1 MAKLIAITRDVSPS
15 FVDCQLTHLTR
26 EPIDVERA
34 RAQHGEY
41 ERALERLGCTVT
53 RIPAGADMP
62 DSVFIEDIAIVFDE
76 LAVVTRPGAVTRRSE
91 VPDVVTAL
99 SPHRPVIHI
108 AAPGTIDGG
117 DVLTVGHSVF
127 VGQTSRTNDAGLDQL
142 RTALAPY
149 GYRVRPA
156 TVRGCLH
163 LKSAIT
169 ALDDR
174 TLLANRRW
182 MAEQEFADFDLVD
195 IDPAE
200 PMGANI
206 VRVGPNLLYAAAFPR
221 TLDLL
226 QRRGYAA
233 EAIDVSEIAK
243 AEGAVTCC
251 SLIFTDR
258 TARTVTPVERTPAEL
273 S

>member
-1 MAKLIAITRDVSPS
+1 M
-15 FVDCQLTHLTR
+15 
-26 EPIDVERA
+26 
-34 RAQHGEY
+34 
-41 ERALERLGCTVT
+41 
-53 RIPAGADMP
+53 
-62 DSVFIEDIAIVFDE
+62 
-76 LAVVTRPGAVTRRSE
+76 
-91 VPDVVTAL
+91 
-99 SPHRPVIHI
+99 
-108 AAPGTIDGG
+108 
-117 DVLTVGHSVF
+117 
-127 VGQTSRTNDAGLDQL
+127 
-142 RTALAPY
+142 LAPY

-182 MAEQEFADFDLVD
+182 ILEEEFADFDFVD
-195 IDPAE
+195 VDSVE

-226 QRRGYAA
+226 QGRGYVAVT
-233 EAIDVSEIAK
+233 IDVSEIAK

-251 SLIFTDR
+251 SLIFQSSSYVASGFSR
-258 TARTVTPVERTPAEL
+258 TITG
-273 S
+273 

>member
-1 MAKLIAITRDVSPS
+1 
-15 FVDCQLTHLTR
+15 LTHLPR
-26 EPIDVERA
+26 EPIDVELA
-34 RAQHGEY
+34 RAQHSEY

-53 RIPAGADMP
+53 RLSAGADLP
-62 DSVFIEDIAIVFDE
+62 DSVFVEDIAIVFDE
-76 LAVVTRPGAVTRRSE
+76 LAVVTRPGAVSRRAEIPE
-91 VPDVVTAL
+91 VAATV
-99 SPHRPVIHI
+99 SRHRPVVHI

-117 DVLTVGHSVF
+117 DVLAVGHSVF
-127 VGQTSRTNDAGLDQL
+127 VGRTSRTNDVGIDQL
-142 RTALAPY
+142 RAVLAPY

-169 ALDDR
+169 ALDDG

-182 MAEQEFADFDLVD
+182 ILEEEFADFELVNVD
-195 IDPAE
+195 SAE

-206 VRVGPNLLYAAAFPR
+206 VRVGPDLLYAAAFPR

-226 QRRGYAA
+226 QGRGYVAVTV
-233 EAIDVSEIAK
+233 DVREIAK

-251 SLIFTDR
+251 SLIFKSSST
-258 TARTVTPVERTPAEL
+258 
-273 S
+273 

>member
-1 MAKLIAITRDVSPS
+1 MARLFAITRDVSPS
-15 FVDCQLTHLTR
+15 IVDCELTHLAR

-34 RAQHGEY
+34 RLQHKEY
-41 ERALERLGCTVT
+41 ERALERLGCTVM
-53 RIPAGADMP
+53 RLPAGSDMP

-76 LAVVTRPGAVTRRSE
+76 VAVVTRPGAVSRRSE
-91 VPDVVTAL
+91 IADVAVAV
-99 SPHRPVIHI
+99 SRHRPVFHI

-117 DVLTVGHSVF
+117 DVLAVGRSVF
-127 VGQTSRTNDAGLDQL
+127 VGRTSRTNDNGIDQL

-169 ALDDR
+169 AIDDR
-174 TLLANRRW
+174 ALLANRRW
-182 MAEQEFADFDLVD
+182 ILEEEFADFDLVD
-195 IDPAE
+195 VDTAE

-226 QRRGYAA
+226 QGRGYAA
-233 EAIDVSEIAK
+233 VTIDVSEIAK

-251 SLIFTDR
+251 SLIFQPGR
-258 TARTVTPVERTPAEL
+258 T
-273 S
+273 

>member
-1 MAKLIAITRDVSPS
+1 VSPAI
-15 FVDCQLTHLTR
+15 VNCQLTHLAR
-26 EPIDVERA
+26 APIDVQRA
-34 RAQHGEY
+34 RVQHSDY
-41 ERALERLGCTVT
+41 EQALERLGCTVT
-53 RIPAGADMP
+53 RLPGGADLP

-76 LAVVTRPGAVTRRSE
+76 VAIITRPGAVSRRAEIAE
-91 VPDVVTAL
+91 VAAAV
-99 SPHRPVIHI
+99 SRHRPVVHVV
-108 AAPGTIDGG
+108 APGTIDGG
-117 DVLTVGHSVF
+117 DVLAVGRSVF
-127 VGQTSRTNDAGLDQL
+127 VGRTSRTNDAGIEQL

-149 GYRVRPA
+149 AYRVRPA

-182 MAEQEFADFDLVD
+182 ILEEEFADFDLVD
-195 IDPAE
+195 VDTAE

-226 QRRGYAA
+226 QGRGYAA
-233 EAIDVSEIAK
+233 VTIDVSEIAK

-251 SLIFTDR
+251 SLIFQSSR
-258 TARTVTPVERTPAEL
+258 T
-273 S
+273 

>member
-1 MAKLIAITRDVSPS
+1 MARLCAITRDVSPS
-15 FVDCQLTHLTR
+15 IVDCELTHLAR

-41 ERALERLGCTVT
+41 ERALERLGCTVA
-53 RIPAGADMP
+53 RLPAGADLS
-62 DSVFIEDIAIVFDE
+62 DSVFIEDIAVVFDE
-76 LAVVTRPGAVTRRSE
+76 LAVVTRPGAVSRRAE
-91 VPDVVTAL
+91 IPDVAAAV
-99 SPHRPVIHI
+99 SRHRPVVHI

-117 DVLTVGHSVF
+117 DVLAVGRSVF
-127 VGQTSRTNDAGLDQL
+127 VGRTSRTNDVGIDQL
-142 RTALAPY
+142 RTVLAPY

-163 LKSAIT
+163 LKTAIT
-169 ALDDR
+169 AIDDR

-182 MAEQEFADFDLVD
+182 ILEEEFADFDLVD
-195 IDPAE
+195 VDTAE

-226 QRRGYAA
+226 QGRGYVAVTV
-233 EAIDVSEIAK
+233 DVSEIAK

-251 SLIFTDR
+251 SLIFQSNGT
-258 TARTVTPVERTPAEL
+258 
-273 S
+273 

>member
-1 MAKLIAITRDVSPS
+1 MAGLIAITRDVSPS
-15 FVDCQLTHLTR
+15 IVDCELTHLAR

-53 RIPAGADMP
+53 RLPAGADLP
-62 DSVFIEDIAIVFDE
+62 DAVFIEDIAIVFDE
-76 LAVVTRPGAVTRRSE
+76 LAVVTRPGAVSRRAEIPE
-91 VPDVVTAL
+91 VSAAMSRYRQLV
-99 SPHRPVIHI
+99 RI

-117 DVLTVGHSVF
+117 DVLTVGRSVF
-127 VGQTSRTNDAGLDQL
+127 VGRTSRTNDAGIDQL
-142 RTALAPY
+142 RTVLAPY

-156 TVRGCLH
+156 AVRGCLH
-163 LKSAIT
+163 LKSAMT
-169 ALDDR
+169 ALDDG

-182 MAEQEFADFDLVD
+182 ILEEEFADFDLVD
-195 IDPAE
+195 VETAE

-206 VRVGPNLLYAAAFPR
+206 VRLGPNLLYAAAFPR

-226 QRRGYAA
+226 QGRGYVAVS
-233 EAIDVSEIAK
+233 IDVSEIAK

-251 SLIFTDR
+251 SLIFQSSR
-258 TARTVTPVERTPAEL
+258 T
-273 S
+273 